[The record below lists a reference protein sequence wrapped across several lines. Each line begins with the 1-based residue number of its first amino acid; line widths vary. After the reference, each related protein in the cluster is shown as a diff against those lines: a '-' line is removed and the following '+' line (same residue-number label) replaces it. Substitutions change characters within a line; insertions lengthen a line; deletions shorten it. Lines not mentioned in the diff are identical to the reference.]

1 MDKQLTNKTLLEI
14 LVDELPELG
23 GWPDVA
29 FNIAQDKSGFA
40 WFYLESP
47 IFRGSAWCGD
57 SDKSVELPL
66 ATDHATTT
74 ITREQYEQA
83 LADKNKPAMPVMP
96 QHWNGEGLPPVGTV
110 CTVTPHNSQWGFDSV
125 TDRVCEI
132 LAYTPD
138 HVWVREMYQTSAT
151 KSYVTTRTD
160 KADFRPIRTPEQ
172 IEAERRERISNAFL
186 KAFNDSRFSGGWK
199 GSDSL
204 YTAIYDAIRAGKIE
218 GVKID
223 EHL

>member
-1 MDKQLTNKTLLEI
+1 MDKQDI
-14 LVDELPELG
+14 
-23 GWPDVA
+23 
-29 FNIAQDKSGFA
+29 
-40 WFYLESP
+40 
-47 IFRGSAWCGD
+47 
-57 SDKSVELPL
+57 
-66 ATDHATTT
+66 
-74 ITREQYEQA
+74 
-83 LADKNKPAMPVMP
+83 

-151 KSYVTTRTD
+151 KSYVSTRTD

-186 KAFNDSRFSGGWK
+186 KAFNDARFSGDWK

-204 YTAIYDAIRAGKIE
+204 YTAIYDAILAGKIE

-223 EHL
+223 G

>member
-1 MDKQLTNKTLLEI
+1 MDKQDI
-14 LVDELPELG
+14 
-23 GWPDVA
+23 
-29 FNIAQDKSGFA
+29 
-40 WFYLESP
+40 
-47 IFRGSAWCGD
+47 
-57 SDKSVELPL
+57 
-66 ATDHATTT
+66 
-74 ITREQYEQA
+74 
-83 LADKNKPAMPVMP
+83 

-151 KSYVTTRTD
+151 KSYVSTRTD

-172 IEAERRERISNAFL
+172 IEAERRGRISEQMRTIHRESIGDTRNG
-186 KAFNDSRFSGGWK
+186 FS
-199 GSDSL
+199 
-204 YTAIYDAIRAGKIE
+204 AIYDAIRAGKIE

-223 EHL
+223 G